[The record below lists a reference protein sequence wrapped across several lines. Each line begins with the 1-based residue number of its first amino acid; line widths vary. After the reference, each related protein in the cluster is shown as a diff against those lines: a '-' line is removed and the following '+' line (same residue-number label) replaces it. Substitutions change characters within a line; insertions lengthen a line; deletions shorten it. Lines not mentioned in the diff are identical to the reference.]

1 MLQSFFVE
9 KLQCKVNHFIIVNIF
24 KIAPKRSNL
33 ELMSELRKAVNKFV
47 GLSPGPCIIKLIMT
61 LIYGFRNKL

>member
-24 KIAPKRSNL
+24 MIATKRPNL
-33 ELMSELRKAVNKFV
+33 QLKSELRKAVNKFV
-47 GLSPGPCIIKLIMT
+47 GLSPGPCIIKLIT
-61 LIYGFRNKL
+61 TVIYGFRNKL